1 MIFFM
6 ITLLCL
12 IFIVFKKEGIALYTY
27 GMFLSL
33 ILVCFSTL
41 MIDNISKSK
50 VNNYNQEN
58 LAKYQVEKVDVEK
71 VDIDELYAYASSGIE
86 AQPSK
91 DNVYEITYVV
101 NNMTKTMNISG
112 ESLFVEKSDAD
123 NPYII
128 RYNIKKEVSVFEILF
143 STKFLDLLPAFS
155 SETIYGIYM

>member
-6 ITLLCL
+6 ITLLCFN
-12 IFIVFKKEGIALYTY
+12 FIVFKKEGTALYTC
-27 GMFLSL
+27 GVFLSL
-33 ILVCFSTL
+33 ILLCFSTL
-41 MIDNISKSK
+41 MINNISKSK

-58 LAKYQVEKVDVEK
+58 LAKCQVEKVDVEK
-71 VDIDELYAYASSGIE
+71 VDIDELYASSGIE

-128 RYNIKKEVSVFEILF
+128 RYNIKKEVSGFEILF
-143 STKFLDLLPAFS
+143 SLKFLDLLPPFS

>member
-6 ITLLCL
+6 IALLCL
-12 IFIVFKKEGIALYTY
+12 NFIVFKKEGIALYTY

-33 ILVCFSTL
+33 ILGCFSTL
-41 MIDNISKSK
+41 MISNISKSK

-71 VDIDELYAYASSGIE
+71 VDIDELYTSSGIE

-128 RYNIKKEVSVFEILF
+128 RYNIKKEVSGFELLF
-143 STKFLDLLPAFS
+143 SLKCLDLLPAFS
-155 SETIYGIYM
+155 NETIYGIYM